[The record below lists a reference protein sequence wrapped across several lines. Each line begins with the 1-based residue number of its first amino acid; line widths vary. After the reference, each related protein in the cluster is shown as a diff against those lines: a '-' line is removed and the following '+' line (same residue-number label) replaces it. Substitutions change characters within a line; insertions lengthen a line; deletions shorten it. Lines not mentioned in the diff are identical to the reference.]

1 MAIGNSREV
10 RLVIADVDGTLVT
23 KDKILTDRAIGAVQA
38 LKDAGIGFSI
48 TSGRPPKGMKSV
60 IDTLELTHPIAAFN
74 GGVIVRPDLSVLE
87 ESYLPRSVAER
98 VIASIIGFG
107 LDVWLYTDLEWFVRD
122 QGAPH
127 VAREE
132 WTVKFAPR
140 IVPDFTPHLDRVAKI
155 VGVSD
160 DYPLVER
167 CEAHLRQLCGD
178 SASAARSQPYY
189 LDVTHPRA
197 NKGNVVTTLAK
208 MLGITP
214 EEIATIGD
222 MPNDVL
228 MFEKSGLSIAM
239 GNASAEVQSRA
250 DYVTTSYDDE
260 GFANGIEK
268 FVLRRAAA
276 RKAS

>member
-1 MAIGNSREV
+1 MEIGNSREI

-23 KDKILTDRAIGAVQA
+23 KDKILTDRAISAVQA
-38 LKDAGIGFSI
+38 LKDAGIAFSI

-60 IDTLELTHPIAAFN
+60 IDTLALTHPIAAFN

-87 ESYLPRSVAER
+87 ENYLPRDVAQK

-122 QGAPH
+122 PGAPH

-155 VGVSD
+155 VGVAD

-189 LDVTHPRA
+189 LDVTHPKA

-239 GNASAEVQSRA
+239 GNASAEVQSKA
-250 DYVTTSYDDE
+250 DYVTTSYEDE

-268 FVLRRAAA
+268 FILGRAAV

>member
-1 MAIGNSREV
+1 MAIGNSREI

-23 KDKILTDRAIGAVQA
+23 KDKVLTDRAISAVQA
-38 LKDAGIGFSI
+38 LKNAGIAFSI

-60 IDTLELTHPIAAFN
+60 IDTLNLTHPIAAFN
-74 GGVIVRPDLSVLE
+74 GGVIVRPDFSVLE
-87 ESYLPRSVAER
+87 ESYLPREVAES

-107 LDVWLYTDLEWFVRD
+107 LDAWLYTDQEWFVRD
-122 QGAPH
+122 ASAPH

-140 IVPDFTPHLDRVAKI
+140 IVPDFKPHLDRVAKI

-167 CEAHLRQLCGD
+167 CEAHLRHLCGN

-189 LDVTHPRA
+189 LDVTHPKA
-197 NKGNVVTTLAK
+197 NKGHVVTTLAN
-208 MLGITP
+208 MLDITP

-239 GNASAEVQSRA
+239 GNASPEVQSRA
-250 DYVTTSYDDE
+250 DYVTTSYEDE
-260 GFANGIEK
+260 GFANGMEK
-268 FVLRRAAA
+268 FILNRAAV